1 MELLGLEDGGDPR
14 LQAER
19 GELATFEGVQDRL
32 VNELRHAGIGTLAE
46 ANTYLREHFIP
57 EYNVTFPRPPADP
70 AAAFVPLGDIDLDQI
85 LCEEEE
91 RTVGQD
97 NTIAFA
103 GVRLQLAKQP
113 GRPTCAGLRVIVRR
127 HLDGS
132 HTVWRGAH
140 CLGRYAATG
149 DKPAQLY
156 HNAYL
161 LEFAPDGR
169 CRAFHEFYMLKE
181 DG

>member
-1 MELLGLEDGGDPR
+1 MGP
-14 LQAER
+14 
-19 GELATFEGVQDRL
+19 
-32 VNELRHAGIGTLAE
+32 LAE

-57 EYNVTFPRPPADP
+57 EYNVTFTRPPADP

-140 CLGRYAATG
+140 CLGRYAASGGQAAPPRPGAAPTVSADMRRPAAIRPRPSSSAGDTG
-149 DKPAQLY
+149 GSNWP
-156 HNAYL
+156 
-161 LEFAPDGR
+161 G
-169 CRAFHEFYMLKE
+169 RAFRHWPS
-181 DG
+181 GRW